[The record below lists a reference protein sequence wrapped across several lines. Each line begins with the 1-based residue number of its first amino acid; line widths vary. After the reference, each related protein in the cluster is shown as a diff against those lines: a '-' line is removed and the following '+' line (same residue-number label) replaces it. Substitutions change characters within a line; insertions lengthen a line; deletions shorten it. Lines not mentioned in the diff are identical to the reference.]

1 MRYRAHVNWLDLF
14 LSVFADIFVSRLR
27 SSPTFLPSPFFSR
40 HSSRLS
46 SIRLFIVPF
55 DRCIKSLP
63 LRPVIVKMR
72 IIEDFRVGKNKKT
85 RNENFLFAFM
95 SESRK
100 I

>member
-27 SSPTFLPSPFFSR
+27 SSPTFIAIFFLATPLVC
-40 HSSRLS
+40 RL
-46 SIRLFIVPF
+46 RLFIVPF

-72 IIEDFRVGKNKKT
+72 IIEDFRVGKK
-85 RNENFLFAFM
+85 
-95 SESRK
+95 
-100 I
+100 